1 MKKRLLVF
9 ITAIIFSIFSLNS
22 CSQKNC
28 SGDNPPPEPSD
39 VIVVQVLKESI
50 DIKDTQVSHYKYNDL
65 FKILVNNVEQVV
77 LDSYIDFS
85 QVQSTPGKYEVFC
98 KYKEESATL
107 KVNVVETIY
116 DLTLSKEEIT
126 LKQSASLT
134 YDYLSLFSASIDG
147 VKQEIKEE
155 QIETNLKNEEGTYQ
169 YTVRFNGIV
178 KTLTIHIIP
187 DHHLEVILSYPI
199 CYLEISQVATFDYT
213 QLFSLYVDY
222 QATQIDM
229 SMIDI
234 SSIANPVID
243 TQYQIVFEYQ
253 MDEIRVSET
262 AIVQVVEDEQIVIT
276 AKHVV
281 TYPND
286 AFIDLKSLFEIKKG
300 DAIIPV
306 TSDMIEGAID
316 YSKAIGPCP
325 PDSVFSQAIGG
336 WYDIVVVMYHDQGH
350 IPIKTVGFVYDR
362 EKQSWK
368 AVEGVNITLGLPIV
382 RVSVDHGTGY
392 ALAGTGASNELS
404 LVNSIAYAASFGKNR
419 T

>member
-213 QLFSLYVDY
+213 QLFSLYIDY

-286 AFIDLKSLFEIKKG
+286 AFIDLKSLFEIKK
-300 DAIIPV
+300 
-306 TSDMIEGAID
+306 
-316 YSKAIGPCP
+316 
-325 PDSVFSQAIGG
+325 
-336 WYDIVVVMYHDQGH
+336 VM
-350 IPIKTVGFVYDR
+350 KLF
-362 EKQSWK
+362 
-368 AVEGVNITLGLPIV
+368 L
-382 RVSVDHGTGY
+382 
-392 ALAGTGASNELS
+392 
-404 LVNSIAYAASFGKNR
+404 
-419 T
+419 